1 MGRIREAQHS
11 SRDEVKELLT
21 EMFPKLKEEI
31 LFAYKEDFQE
41 WFGMIFE
48 MHKWMMYRDPKIVV
62 KDLILLDS
70 RVKEVENDLT
80 KYEDVSPNHI
90 SVVEINGKRHL
101 VDGFHRIGMAKKK
114 SIETVSG
121 VLWVKVPNP
130 HGNCFLLKKELIKYL

>member
-1 MGRIREAQHS
+1 MGKIREAQHA
-11 SRDEVKELLT
+11 SRDAVRDLLI

-62 KDLILLDS
+62 NDLILLDS
-70 RVKEVENDLT
+70 RAKEVAEDLAG
-80 KYEDVSPNHI
+80 YEDVSPNHI

-101 VDGFHRIGMAKKK
+101 VDGFHRIIMAKKK
-114 SIETVSG
+114 SIKTVSG

-130 HGNCFLLKKELIKYL
+130 HDNCILLKKELIKYL